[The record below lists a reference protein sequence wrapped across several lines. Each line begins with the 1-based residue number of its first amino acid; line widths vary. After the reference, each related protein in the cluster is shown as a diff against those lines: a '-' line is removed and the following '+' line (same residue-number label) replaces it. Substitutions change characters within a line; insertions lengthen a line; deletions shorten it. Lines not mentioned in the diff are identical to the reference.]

1 MEKRVHGRH
10 TCYCGFHSTS
20 YFDRMNGAHPASGG
34 SFSVHFERPRVI
46 RIRRSRLAVRHSK
59 RERRCDSSSRM
70 GRAIAA
76 VCRGGIEKHCK
87 TKEIRAAGRIW
98 TVVMKLEPDRFV
110 RTFLSGSD
118 KSVRVGSAAGSFCVH
133 GKSPALLSKRDSYKP
148 SVSIQ
153 RWVAELE
160 SSPNPRP

>member
-1 MEKRVHGRH
+1 MLLRIPLCFLLRSCER
-10 TCYCGFHSTS
+10 CPSS
-20 YFDRMNGAHPASGG
+20 EWG
-34 SFSVHFERPRVI
+34 SFSGHFERPRVI

-59 RERRCDSSSRM
+59 RERRCDSPSRM

-76 VCRGGIEKHCK
+76 VCRGDIEKHCK

-153 RWVAELE
+153 RWVGRLKVARTVVTQRWR
-160 SSPNPRP
+160 S